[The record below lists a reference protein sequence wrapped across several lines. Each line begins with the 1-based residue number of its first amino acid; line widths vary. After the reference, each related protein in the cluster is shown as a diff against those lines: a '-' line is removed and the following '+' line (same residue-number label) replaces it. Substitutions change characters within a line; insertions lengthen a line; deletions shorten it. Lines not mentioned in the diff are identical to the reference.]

1 MVLYL
6 HFKQNLK
13 PHCYIKTLDLFD
25 RHKFI
30 FLLGGMIYIL
40 LCSPNLVSGQQTRT
54 KEIKSEAAAS
64 YNYLE
69 EFNLHLTCNFSL
81 KKHEPFI
88 GFEFTVSSNH
98 ITNYGVN
105 SGYKFYPNKFKQVFD
120 LYFIYLMQANSR
132 NLYSNSTIR
141 GFSLHNL
148 LGYGFNIYFNDNLF
162 LNHQIAAGIEKS
174 WFGDYGNFID
184 LSLMIK
190 LGVGLKIKTMG
201 SEK

>member
-1 MVLYL
+1 M
-6 HFKQNLK
+6 K
-13 PHCYIKTLDLFD
+13 PHCYIKTLDFFD

-30 FLLGGMIYIL
+30 FLLGGMIYTL
-40 LCSPNLVSGQQTRT
+40 LCSPDLVSGQQIRA
-54 KEIKSEAAAS
+54 KEIKSEVTAS

-69 EFNLHLTCNFSL
+69 EFNIHLTCNFTL

-88 GFEFTVSSNH
+88 GFLFPISSNH
-98 ITNYGVN
+98 ITNYGI
-105 SGYKFYPNKFKQVFD
+105 STGYKFYPNKFKPVFD

-162 LNHQIAAGIEKS
+162 LNQQIAAGIEKS
-174 WFGDYGNFID
+174 WFSDYGNFTD

-190 LGVGLKIKTMG
+190 LGIGLKIKTMG
-201 SEK
+201 SKK